1 MGNNL
6 LPDIRSQTLHQAF
19 CCFRLIILQ
28 IGKHIQRLVFNP
40 SHPFRLAQ
48 PLGYNSHII
57 YSHINQHHE
66 TQENSL
72 HTEQCWHKRSG
83 EQVYQQYRYHTC
95 RDDGASLIQGL
106 AQRCNSQDKDDKQVA
121 DNTQVIISQ
130 TEIDTKYAIKSQFGE
145 HQKIKRRNTFHESN
159 LPLPDKELQD
169 AEHECM
175 QTAKA

>member
-1 MGNNL
+1 M
-6 LPDIRSQTLHQAF
+6 
-19 CCFRLIILQ
+19 
-28 IGKHIQRLVFNP
+28 K
-40 SHPFRLAQ
+40 
-48 PLGYNSHII
+48 
-57 YSHINQHHE
+57 

-72 HTEQCWHKRSG
+72 HTEQCWHKRSV
-83 EQVYQQYRYHTC
+83 EQVYQQYRYYTH
-95 RDDGASLIQGL
+95 RNDGASLVQGL

-145 HQKIKRRNTFHESN
+145 HQKIKRRNTFHESY